1 MSTNTCTRFVG
12 TRDNYIRN
20 TNFIFK
26 GVYDFHGFS
35 IQNSDINEDTQVIF
49 LVQSKWND
57 AKNRDYIR
65 QSFGRINSLFLS
77 LTYQTIFLFNL
88 PEDTSVLIES
98 EAKNNKD
105 LLIPN
110 IKLNSD
116 GLMVLSAFQWLTK
129 MESNIQY
136 IVKID
141 TNTMVNLDKLDEYLY
156 DIFNENPI
164 RCRKNG
170 ENCIGPFFILSLKSA
185 EKLFRTY
192 EETFLIDNSRIE
204 NDFITGIKS
213 LFSVQPNKFIV
224 FQVN

>member
-116 GLMVLSAFQWLTK
+116 GLMVLSAFQWLAK

-164 RCRKNG
+164 RCRKSG
-170 ENCIGPFFILSLKSA
+170 ENCIEPFFILSLKSA

-204 NDFITGIKS
+204 NYFITGMKS
-213 LFSVQPNKFIV
+213 LFSVQLNKFIV

>member
-1 MSTNTCTRFVG
+1 M
-12 TRDNYIRN
+12 
-20 TNFIFK
+20 
-26 GVYDFHGFS
+26 YDFHGFS

-116 GLMVLSAFQWLTK
+116 GLMVLSAFQWLAK

-156 DIFNENPI
+156 DIFIENPI

-192 EETFLIDNSRIE
+192 EETFPIDNSRIE

>member
-1 MSTNTCTRFVG
+1 M
-12 TRDNYIRN
+12 
-20 TNFIFK
+20 
-26 GVYDFHGFS
+26 YDFHGFS

>member
-116 GLMVLSAFQWLTK
+116 GLMVLSAFQCGWPK
-129 MESNIQY
+129 WSQ
-136 IVKID
+136 
-141 TNTMVNLDKLDEYLY
+141 
-156 DIFNENPI
+156 IF
-164 RCRKNG
+164 
-170 ENCIGPFFILSLKSA
+170 STS
-185 EKLFRTY
+185 
-192 EETFLIDNSRIE
+192 
-204 NDFITGIKS
+204 
-213 LFSVQPNKFIV
+213 
-224 FQVN
+224 

>member
-1 MSTNTCTRFVG
+1 M
-12 TRDNYIRN
+12 
-20 TNFIFK
+20 
-26 GVYDFHGFS
+26 YDFHGFS

-116 GLMVLSAFQWLTK
+116 GLMVLSAFQWLAK

-156 DIFNENPI
+156 DIFIENPI

-170 ENCIGPFFILSLKSA
+170 ENCIRPFFILSLKSA

>member
-1 MSTNTCTRFVG
+1 M
-12 TRDNYIRN
+12 
-20 TNFIFK
+20 
-26 GVYDFHGFS
+26 YDFHGFS
-35 IQNSDINEDTQVIF
+35 IQNSDINDDTQVIF

-170 ENCIGPFFILSLKSA
+170 ENCIGPFFILSIKSA

-213 LFSVQPNKFIV
+213 LFSMQADRFIV